1 MNIDF
6 SIFANLKF
14 LFIIRKYKEVN
25 ELHSGIFPN
34 ETFFSSSSEEVFLK
48 GWCQTM
54 SVLQACFIKSINI
67 DQISIFIFLYG
78 S

>member
-34 ETFFSSSSEEVFLK
+34 ETFFSSSLIATGGDSR
-48 GWCQTM
+48 
-54 SVLQACFIKSINI
+54 SP
-67 DQISIFIFLYG
+67 
-78 S
+78 